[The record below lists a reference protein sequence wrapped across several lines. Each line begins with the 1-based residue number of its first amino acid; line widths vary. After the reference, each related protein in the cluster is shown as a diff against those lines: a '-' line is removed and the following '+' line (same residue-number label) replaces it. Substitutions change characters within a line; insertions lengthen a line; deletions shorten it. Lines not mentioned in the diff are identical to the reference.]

1 MTIFEA
7 VKAEVTPRMAA
18 ERYGLRVSRSGMV
31 RCLFHDDTTPSM
43 KLYDDHYHCFGC
55 QATGDVIHLTA
66 KLFGVRDQEAARKL
80 VEDFGVRSEKKSILA
95 KLHRFQEQAEQEKLC
110 LRVLRDYLH
119 LLEEW
124 RTKFAPKTPEEAPD
138 DRFVEALLIVDCI
151 EYGTL
156 SRRSFSNYLAQH
168 ADDYNLEATNN
179 IRIGNGKRCRGY
191 LGIEILNRP
200 YVG

>member
-7 VKAEVTPRMAA
+7 VKAEVTPRIAA

-66 KLFGVRDQEAARKL
+66 KLFGVTDQEAAKKL
-80 VEDFGVRSEKKSILA
+80 AEDFGVQREKTSVLA
-95 KLHRFQEQAEQEKLC
+95 KLSRFQEQAEQEKMC

-124 RTKFAPKTPEEAPD
+124 RTKYAPKTPEEALD
-138 DRFVEALLIVDCI
+138 DRFVEALLMVDCV
-151 EYGTL
+151 EYLLETL
-156 SRRSFSNYLAQH
+156 KAGNPKERAEVVKSLLADGKINRLQVYTERKRR
-168 ADDYNLEATNN
+168 EA
-179 IRIGNGKRCRGY
+179 
-191 LGIEILNRP
+191 
-200 YVG
+200 V

>member
-31 RCLFHDDTTPSM
+31 RCLFHDDATPSM

-55 QATGDVIHLTA
+55 RATGDVIHLTA
-66 KLFGVRDQEAARKL
+66 KLFGVTDQEAARKL
-80 VEDFGVRSEKKSILA
+80 AEDFGVHSEKKSILA

-110 LRVLRDYLH
+110 VRVLRDYLH

-124 RTKFAPKTPEEAPD
+124 RTKFAPKTPEEALD
-138 DRFVEALLIVDCI
+138 DRFVEALLMVDCI
-151 EYGTL
+151 EYLLDTL
-156 SRRSFSNYLAQH
+156 KTGKPKERTEVVKSLLTDGKITRMQEYTERKKR
-168 ADDYNLEATNN
+168 EA
-179 IRIGNGKRCRGY
+179 
-191 LGIEILNRP
+191 
-200 YVG
+200 V